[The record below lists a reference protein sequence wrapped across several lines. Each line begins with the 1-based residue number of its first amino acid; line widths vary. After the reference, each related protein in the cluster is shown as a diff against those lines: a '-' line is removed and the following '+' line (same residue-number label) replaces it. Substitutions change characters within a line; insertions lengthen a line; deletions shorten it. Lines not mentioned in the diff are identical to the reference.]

1 MRLAK
6 VTAFA
11 LAILLPSCASTT
23 PPKTGNPATVAQ
35 SRASAASA
43 KAEAK
48 EALTA
53 LQKGEFDA
61 AEKATSALLSRDE
74 TNPYG
79 RLVRAVVRYKKT
91 MHQMG
96 LDLRTL
102 AFAGSRGGGLNERYL
117 RFSLEQ
123 AEDELAAVDADL
135 VVAEAT
141 PDLAVELCL
150 ACWEVDWNGNGRLD
164 RFDRLLFQIEQDAA
178 DQTLPDEDPRRNPT
192 FRFDVGD
199 VTWARAFV
207 AFQRAAMDLVLAYD
221 WKEVVAALE
230 ARRKDRPSR
239 IVLRMHD
246 PVRMAAA
253 RTLLL
258 QGLDLADTCRL
269 AYLAETDDDREW
281 VPNPRQRNHPMPLP
295 VDDTLYT
302 TWEGI
307 VRDVRKLVRGEEVLC
322 MSEIGPLID
331 EEGPT
336 VHGCIDVGGI
346 LGEPRAIVIDFE
358 ALKKFERKDD
368 LDGMLSSLL
377 GPHYVRT
384 GTPSTLPSRLDRMHR
399 EMARGEESLGRKIR
413 YLLWLN

>member
-6 VTAFA
+6 ATVFA
-11 LAILLPSCASTT
+11 LAILLPSCASTN
-23 PPKTGNPATVAQ
+23 PANTGNTATAP
-35 SRASAASA
+35 SRASSTSA

-48 EALTA
+48 EALRA
-53 LQKGEFDA
+53 LEKGEFDA
-61 AEKATSALLSRDE
+61 AEKAVGALLSRDE
-74 TNPYG
+74 ANPYG
-79 RLVRAVVRYKKT
+79 RIVRAVLRYKKT

-117 RFSLEQ
+117 RFALEQ
-123 AEDELAAVDADL
+123 AEAELAAVDADL
-135 VVAEAT
+135 AVAEAT
-141 PDLAVELCL
+141 PDLALELCL

-178 DQTLPDEDPRRNPT
+178 DETLPDQDPRRNPT

-207 AFQRAAMDLVLAYD
+207 AFQRAAMDFVLAYD
-221 WKEVVAALE
+221 WKDVAVALE

-239 IVLRMHD
+239 IVLRLHD
-246 PVRMAAA
+246 PARMAAA

-258 QGLDLADTCRL
+258 QGLDLADACRR

-295 VDDTLYT
+295 VDESLYA

-307 VRDVRKLVRGEEVLC
+307 VQDVRKLVRGEEFLC
-322 MSEIGPLID
+322 MSEIGALID
-331 EEGPT
+331 DDGPRA
-336 VHGCIDVGGI
+336 HGCIDVGRI
-346 LGEPRAIVIDFE
+346 LGEPRDIVVDFDV
-358 ALKKFERKDD
+358 LKKLERKGD

-384 GTPSTLPSRLDRMHR
+384 GKPSTLPSRLDRMHR

-413 YLLWLN
+413 YMLWLN